1 MGKGANIFVNMH
13 FEGGVQLAGKRASGM
28 PPLLLFAVGLS
39 QIVVAIDYL
48 AMSVALPVMARELQV
63 STTELQWALSAY
75 LLSFASFMIVGGRL
89 GDIYGRRRGLMTG
102 ITLFAFAS
110 VLGGISSSVGMLI
123 AARVLQGVGAAFF
136 FPTSFSILTNALR
149 PALRQA
155 ATGIVVGIANLGIAI
170 GPFVG
175 GILTETLGWRWVFFF
190 NAPIALIAILLAI
203 TEMRETRDESAPR
216 SIDFPGLVTI
226 VLGCSA
232 VALVID
238 YGADWGW
245 TSALTLGTAAAGVI
259 MFVAFRQIEHRV
271 RNPLLQLDLFKGR
284 AFTGI
289 TVIGGTAN
297 FLFPMVV
304 FAFTLFFE
312 NVLHMSAFLAGAA
325 LLPMSAG
332 TAISGP
338 IAGRLDVRFGPRVA
352 MGTGLIPS
360 TASFAALAM
369 NTSVAS
375 WILLLFVLGVAGFGV
390 GLAYATTNAS
400 ALAVVPPQKSGAA
413 SGIVLTGLAL
423 SAAFG
428 VTITSELIETFA
440 SAGTPNV
447 TAHSIGSSLGVGAII
462 AGVTFLIACVLLPSR
477 AASRAAASR
486 K

>member
-1 MGKGANIFVNMH
+1 
-13 FEGGVQLAGKRASGM
+13 M
-28 PPLLLFAVGLS
+28 PPLLLLAVGLS

-48 AMSVALPVMARELQV
+48 SMSVALPVMAGELQV

-75 LLSFASFMIVGGRL
+75 LLSFASFMIVGGRV
-89 GDIYGRRRGLMTG
+89 GDIYGRRRGLVAG

-149 PALRQA
+149 PGLRQA

-190 NAPIALIAILLAI
+190 NVPVALIAILLAF
-203 TEMRETRDESAPR
+203 TEMKDTRDESTPR
-216 SIDFPGLVTI
+216 SIDIPGLVTI
-226 VLGCSA
+226 ALGCSA
-232 VALVID
+232 FALAID

-245 TSALTLGTAAAGVI
+245 ISALTLGMITSGVI
-259 MFVAFRQIEHRV
+259 LLMAFRKIEHRV
-271 RNPLLQLDLFKGR
+271 RNPLLQLELFKGR

-289 TVIGGTAN
+289 TVIGGIAN
-297 FLFPMVV
+297 FLFPMAV

-312 NVLHMSAFLAGAA
+312 NVLNLPAFLAGAA

-338 IAGRLDVRFGPRVA
+338 IAGRFGTRFGPRVT
-352 MGTGLIPS
+352 MGMGLIFS
-360 TASFAALAM
+360 TASLAALAM
-369 NTSVAS
+369 NTSVSS
-375 WILLLFVLGVAGFGV
+375 WVLLLFVLGVAGFGM
-390 GLAYATTNAS
+390 GLVYATTNAG

-428 VTITSELIETFA
+428 VTITSELIETFGQGETA
-440 SAGTPNV
+440 NI

-462 AGVTFLIACVLLPSR
+462 AGVTLLIAYFVLPSR
-477 AASRAAASR
+477 ATARAAAS
-486 K
+486 KK